1 MLSMNE
7 SILQAKEMVIVVF
20 VKLAIELQLLL
31 ENRLKMPGT
40 TDQIQNRDFHHALI
54 EIGGPVLDNFDGNY
68 FLGF

>member
-40 TDQIQNRDFHHALI
+40 TDQIQN
-54 EIGGPVLDNFDGNY
+54 
-68 FLGF
+68 

>member
-31 ENRLKMPGT
+31 ENQHRMHRNYRPNLG
-40 TDQIQNRDFHHALI
+40 QIL
-54 EIGGPVLDNFDGNY
+54 PSCFD
-68 FLGF
+68 